1 MSLKIDRVQLEIV
14 IQQDQARQKMIELE
28 ERMRSANREL
38 QKTKNNSVKLRKN
51 ISSRLMFSSS
61 CNRNTITSMKKLG

>member
-38 QKTKNNSVKLRKN
+38 QKTKNNSVKLQKN
-51 ISSRLMFSSS
+51 ISSRLMCSSS
-61 CNRNTITSMKKLG
+61 CSRSMITSMRR

>member
-38 QKTKNNSVKLRKN
+38 QKTKKQ
-51 ISSRLMFSSS
+51 FGE
-61 CNRNTITSMKKLG
+61 TSEEYKKQG